1 MNVLFLL
8 FVMESID
15 VSTQQVFNV
24 SDIPHTPKLPEYPD
38 NLGPSTTWII
48 DMNYLMPF
56 SVMLMILCV
65 LLLILCYLRHRMRR
79 RRQMQRELRLS
90 HIMHNTDSRH
100 FDGENWVSVFNHQ
113 HIFFEEYEFDILM
126 YLQL

>member
-1 MNVLFLL
+1 
-8 FVMESID
+8 MESID
-15 VSTQQVFNV
+15 ASTQQIFNV

-65 LLLILCYLRHRMRR
+65 LLLLLCYLRHRMRR

-100 FDGENWVSVFNHQ
+100 FDGEKWVSVLS
-113 HIFFEEYEFDILM
+113 EYEFDIFM
-126 YLQL
+126 YPYV